1 MEYKIIKKITIG
13 GSNRIY
19 YRCNKGNETYILV
32 WDKNIQYHLK
42 IQKHLFDKGI
52 SVPEVHWSDENLK
65 LILMEDLGDNSLYEL
80 SKKKRSLISQYRS
93 AIKELVKFQ
102 VDGYDDAP
110 TEDYYNYEHVK
121 WEQQYFKKHF
131 LAQYCKISR
140 RKIEKL
146 NDDFEKLAQELI
158 KAVEPWS
165 NFLMHRDYQSQN
177 IYIKKRKAKIID
189 YQSARIGPLTYDL
202 AALLRDSYV
211 NITPKIEK
219 KLIDYYL
226 ECLNKKHIKFKKRK
240 FLYAYELTALQR
252 NLQALGA
259 FANLSLNKEKVRF
272 KEYIPRGLELLRA
285 GLEKTEYKE
294 LNDCVMSAQV
304 SEACLSNN

>member
-1 MEYKIIKKITIG
+1 MEYKIIEKIIIG
-13 GSNRIY
+13 GSDRIY
-19 YRCNKGNETYILV
+19 YRCNKGNETYILA
-32 WDKNIQYHLK
+32 WDKNIRYHLK

-52 SVPEVHWSDENLK
+52 SVPEVHWSDENLN

-80 SKKKRSLISQYRS
+80 FKKKRSLILQYRI

-110 TEDYYNYEHVK
+110 TEDYYDYEHVK
-121 WEQQYFKKHF
+121 WEQQYFKKYF
-131 LAQYCKISR
+131 LTQYCKISR

-146 NDDFEKLAQELI
+146 NDDFEKLAKELL

-177 IYIKKRKAKIID
+177 IYIKGRKAKIID

-211 NITPKIEK
+211 NITPKTEK

-226 ECLNKKHIKFKKRK
+226 ECLKKKHIKFKKRE
-240 FLYAYELTALQR
+240 FLYAYALTALQR

-259 FANLSLNKEKVRF
+259 FANLSLNKDKVRF
-272 KEYIPRGLELLRA
+272 KEYIPRGLKLLRA

-294 LNDCVMSAQV
+294 LNDCVMSTQV
-304 SEACLSNN
+304 SEACLSNT